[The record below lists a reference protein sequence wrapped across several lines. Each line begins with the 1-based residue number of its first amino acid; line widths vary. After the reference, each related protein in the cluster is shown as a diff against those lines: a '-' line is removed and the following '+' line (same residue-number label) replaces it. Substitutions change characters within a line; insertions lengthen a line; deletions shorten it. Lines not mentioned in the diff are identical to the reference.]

1 MRATCCSARYP
12 ESLSMDSATPEIPAI
27 PGSDISPP
35 PLTAAELPPRIWK
48 FWGTALWGFVVFA
61 AMVVGQIGVVILL
74 LLAAPRMVGGPGAFD
89 FDQLRQIASNGLA
102 ISLSVMAGLPAV
114 LLALWLAIRWTRIPF
129 ADYLALRWTSWG
141 NVAIGAIG
149 LVVLVEGWDLL
160 SHAIGHEATPG
171 FMIEVMKSAR
181 EAGALWLMA
190 LAFCVAA
197 PITEELFARGFL
209 YRGWSESFLRVPGAI
224 VLSSLV
230 WTGMHLQYDQFFFGE
245 VFCIGLWFGY
255 VRYRSNS
262 IWLTIV
268 LHGLNNLGALAQT
281 MYLGG

>member
-1 MRATCCSARYP
+1 MRAPCCSARCP
-12 ESLSMDSATPEIPAI
+12 ESLSMDSASPEIPAI
-27 PGSDISPP
+27 PGSEISPP
-35 PLTAAELPPRIWK
+35 PLTAVERPPRVWK

-61 AMVVGQIGVVILL
+61 AMVIGQIGIVILL
-74 LLAAPRMVGGPGAFD
+74 FLAAPKVVGGPGKFD
-89 FDQLRQIASNGLA
+89 LDQLTEIASNGLA

-141 NVAIGAIG
+141 NAVIGAVG

-160 SHAIGHEATPG
+160 SRAIGHEVTPG

-209 YRGWSESFLRVPGAI
+209 YRGWSESFLHVPGAI

-255 VRYRSNS
+255 IRYRSNS

-281 MYLGG
+281 MYLAG